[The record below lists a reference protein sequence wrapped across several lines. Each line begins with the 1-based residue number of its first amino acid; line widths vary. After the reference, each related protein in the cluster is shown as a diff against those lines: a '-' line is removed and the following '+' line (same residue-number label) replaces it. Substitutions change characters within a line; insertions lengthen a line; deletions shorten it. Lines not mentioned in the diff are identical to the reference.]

1 MTNSQTATAKCRSYR
16 RFEDSDAPLFSDRSD
31 RYRTLRRTLQFPLA
45 DAAEEMDRPTLRALL
60 TKKADLN
67 AAQVDG
73 MTALHWAAFRD
84 DTESA
89 KLLVDAGANVKAA
102 ANAHFQLAAWLL
114 DQGAVTVSRYRSQK
128 HQLGKWL
135 SNFDSALSESENMFA
150 DGWRRYWD
158 CGNWVLLG

>member
-1 MTNSQTATAKCRSYR
+1 MGRV
-16 RFEDSDAPLFSDRSD
+16 
-31 RYRTLRRTLQFPLA
+31 
-45 DAAEEMDRPTLRALL
+45 TLRALL

-128 HQLGKWL
+128 HQMGKWL
-135 SNFDSALSESENMFA
+135 SNFDPALSESENMFA